1 MESGSGMITRE
12 QLDESLERVMN
23 NLLFEM
29 KQFREHADMR
39 FRGIEA
45 RLDRQAGLI
54 QSGARAM
61 LRFDRWSDTADERIM
76 EMAEQIQSLEG
87 RLAKLESHP

>member
-1 MESGSGMITRE
+1 MASGSEMITRE

-23 NLLFEM
+23 NLLFEIRQSRDHM
-29 KQFREHADMR
+29 DTR

-54 QSGARAM
+54 QSGTRAM
-61 LRFDRWSDTADERIM
+61 LRFDRWSDTADERII
-76 EMAEQIQSLEG
+76 EMPDHIQSLEG
-87 RLAKLESHP
+87 RLTKLESHP

>member
-1 MESGSGMITRE
+1 
-12 QLDESLERVMN
+12 MN
-23 NLLFEM
+23 SLLFEI
-29 KQFREHADMR
+29 KQSRDRADMR

-54 QSGARAM
+54 QSGARAL

-76 EMAEQIQSLEG
+76 EMADHIQALEG

>member
-1 MESGSGMITRE
+1 
-12 QLDESLERVMN
+12 
-23 NLLFEM
+23 M
-29 KQFREHADMR
+29 KQFRDHADLR

-45 RLDRQAGLI
+45 RLDRQAGLV

-76 EMAEQIQSLEG
+76 EMADQIHSLEG
-87 RLAKLESHP
+87 RLAKIENRP